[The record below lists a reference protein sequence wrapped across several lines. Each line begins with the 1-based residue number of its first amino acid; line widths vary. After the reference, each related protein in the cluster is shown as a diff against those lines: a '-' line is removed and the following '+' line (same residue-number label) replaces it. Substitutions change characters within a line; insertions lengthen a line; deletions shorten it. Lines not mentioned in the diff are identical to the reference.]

1 MTDLYNTNHT
11 TLQETYTVNIEGD
24 IYYKYRHIQYMYG
37 VQVLC
42 DCVHVNMYFICLYFD
57 QQKKGVDTYVYVYVY
72 VYVYIYI
79 YISMSYKGGK
89 VVDIYVYVCIC
100 IYIYIYISM
109 PYEGKKV

>member
-57 QQKKGVDTYVYVYVY
+57 QQKKGVDTYVYAQLIHMCTSTRIHRCIGKGVD
-72 VYVYIYI
+72 
-79 YISMSYKGGK
+79 MYKYGG
-89 VVDIYVYVCIC
+89 V
-100 IYIYIYISM
+100 
-109 PYEGKKV
+109 